1 MKNLLFLIFLFLLI
15 GSCLPPVVDEN
26 YQPINMGPNI
36 NTRGSDYAPFISAD
50 GKTIYFSR
58 IDRRGENSDIYF
70 SKLMEDGNF
79 SKAINIGEPINTAE
93 YSEIIVNVTPDGNT
107 ILLNKWSKQSSNN
120 RMSPLYISNK
130 IKKGWSTPKPVNIRD
145 WDFDISEQRGEGA
158 LYSLGSDGKTLIIGV
173 RRLEG
178 FGNKD
183 LWVSFKE
190 NNNNFSKPVNLGN
203 VINTKRLEYASCLA
217 PDMKTLYFSSNGHGG
232 FGGRDIFKST
242 RLDDTWKNWS
252 TPENLGSTINTK
264 DDEFYYS
271 VSSIGDYAFVA
282 KDKSDW
288 YKLSRF
294 CLSCG
299 MIDIYKIP
307 LTENAKPKPVVLVSG
322 KVIDSKN
329 NEFVNADIM
338 YEDLATGEKLGIAN
352 SNPDDGNYL
361 IVLPGGGVYGFMA
374 EVPGYYPIS
383 ENIDLSDITEN
394 SNLKK
399 DLYLNPLEKGSIIKL
414 NNLFFEFNQFT
425 LKPESFSELNRLAKL
440 VNKSNTMELQIN
452 GHTDN
457 VGEEDYNLQ
466 LSKNRA
472 NEVKEYL
479 VKNGLSE
486 KQIKTKGYGSE
497 KPLATNDTE
506 KGRLENRR
514 VEFIILKK

>member
-1 MKNLLFLIFLFLLI
+1 ME
-15 GSCLPPVVDEN
+15 SCLDTPDEN
-26 YQPINMGPNI
+26 YKPINLGANI
-36 NTRGSDYAPFISAD
+36 NTSDSEFAPFISAD
-50 GKTIYFSR
+50 GAILFFSATKR
-58 IDRRGENSDIYF
+58 ETNIGGRRDDGDIYF
-70 SKLMEDGNF
+70 SKLMEDGSF
-79 SKAINIGEPINTAE
+79 SEAENIGEPINSAGGET
-93 YSEIIVNVTPDGNT
+93 IISVTPDGNT
-107 ILLNKWSKQSSNN
+107 ILFSRKYRNLNEDGTWKN
-120 RMSPLYISNK
+120 LIFISNK
-130 IKKGWSTPKPVNIRD
+130 TKEGWCNPKPVNIRG
-145 WDFDISEQRGEGA
+145 WDDGSPSVVNSA

-173 RRLEG
+173 RRLDG
-178 FGNKD
+178 FGDMD

-190 NNNNFSKPVNLGN
+190 NNNTFSKPVNLGN
-203 VINTKRLEYASCLA
+203 VINTKRLEYAPCLA

-232 FGGRDIFKST
+232 LGGRDIFKST
-242 RLDDTWKNWS
+242 RLDDTWINWS
-252 TPENLGSTINTK
+252 KPENLGSTINTYK
-264 DDEFYYS
+264 DEYYYS
-271 VSSIGDYAFVA
+271 VSAIGDYAFVA
-282 KDKSDW
+282 TFFNS
-288 YKLSRF
+288 LGI
-294 CLSCG
+294 L
-299 MIDIYKIP
+299 DICKIP
-307 LTENAKPKPVVLVSG
+307 LTKSAKPKPVVLVSG
-322 KVIDSKN
+322 KVINSKDN
-329 NEFVNADIM
+329 KFIEAAIT
-338 YEDLATGEKLGIAN
+338 YENMATGEKLGIAN

-414 NNLFFEFNQFT
+414 NNLFYEFNQFT

-479 VKNGLSE
+479 VKNGVSE